1 MSGMELGAGAVA
13 LLVHGMALNSHLQ
26 QDPTGTNMSMT
37 SASPDAQNRTIA
49 VYGAYGHTGRFI
61 VAELHKR
68 GWTPILSGR
77 DPVQLQTFA
86 AMYPSLDVRP
96 ASIDDPD
103 SLDRACAGAVA
114 VINCAGPFLDTAA
127 PLIEAAL
134 RAKIHYLDL
143 SAEQAS
149 VLATFENYSDDARQA
164 GVVLL
169 PAMAFYGGFADLLAT
184 AAMGDWTSADEIQI
198 AVALD
203 SWLPTKGTR
212 LTGERNTV
220 PRVVVSKG
228 VLAPLANPPPTRSW
242 DFSEPFGTQEVVAV
256 PLSEIIT
263 LSRHLQVPEIHA
275 YMNLHPLKDLRDP
288 TTPAPIAADSSG
300 RSAQTFLLDVM
311 VRKGDQWRRA
321 VASGRDIYAV
331 SAPLIVEAAV
341 RVAEHPAKPHGAFA
355 PGQIFDARDF
365 LQSLSPEHFTV
376 EITSHDAS
384 EAGH

>member
-1 MSGMELGAGAVA
+1 MSI
-13 LLVHGMALNSHLQ
+13 
-26 QDPTGTNMSMT
+26 TGT
-37 SASPDAQNRTIA
+37 SPVAQNRTIA

-61 VAELHKR
+61 VAELDKR

-77 DPVQLQTFA
+77 DPVQLHAFA

-96 ASIDDPD
+96 ASIDDPA
-103 SLDRACAGAVA
+103 SLDRAFDGAVA

-134 RAKIHYLDL
+134 RARIHYLDL
-143 SAEQAS
+143 AAEQAS
-149 VLATFENYSDDARQA
+149 VLATFENYSDDAREA
-164 GVVLL
+164 GVVLM

-184 AAMGDWTSADEIQI
+184 VAMGDWTSADEVQI

-220 PRVVVSKG
+220 PRVVVSNG
-228 VLAPLANPPPTRSW
+228 VMTPLANPPPTRHW
-242 DFSEPFGTQEVVAV
+242 EFSEPFGTQEVVAL
-256 PLSEIIT
+256 PLSEMIT
-263 LSRHLQVPEIHA
+263 LSHHLQVPEIHA

-300 RSAQTFLLDVM
+300 RSMQTFLLDVV
-311 VRKGDQWRRA
+311 VRKGDQLRSA
-321 VASGRDIYAV
+321 AATGRDIYAV

-341 RVAEHPAKPHGAFA
+341 RIAEHAAKPGVFA

-365 LQSLSPEHFTV
+365 LQTLSLEHFTV
-376 EITSHDAS
+376 GITSHGAS
-384 EAGH
+384 EAEH

>member
-1 MSGMELGAGAVA
+1 MSIASTSP
-13 LLVHGMALNSHLQ
+13 LV
-26 QDPTGTNMSMT
+26 
-37 SASPDAQNRTIA
+37 QNRTIA

-77 DPVQLQTFA
+77 DPVQLRAFA
-86 AMYPSLDVRP
+86 ATYPSLDVRP
-96 ASIDDPD
+96 ASIDDPAA
-103 SLDRACAGAVA
+103 LDRAFAGAAA
-114 VINCAGPFLDTAA
+114 VINGAGPFLDTAA

-134 RAKIHYLDL
+134 RARIHYLDL
-143 SAEQAS
+143 AAEQAS
-149 VLATFENYSDDARQA
+149 VLATFENYSDDAREA

-184 AAMGDWTSADEIQI
+184 VAMGDWTSADEVQI

-220 PRVVVSKG
+220 PRVVVSNG
-228 VLAPLANPPPTRSW
+228 VMTPLANPPPTRHW
-242 DFSEPFGTQEVVAV
+242 EFSEPFGTQEVVAL
-256 PLSEIIT
+256 PLSEMIT
-263 LSRHLQVPEIHA
+263 LSHHLQVPEIHA

-300 RSAQTFLLDVM
+300 RSMQTFLLDVV
-311 VRKGDQWRRA
+311 VRKGDQLRRA
-321 VASGRDIYAV
+321 AATGRDIYAV

-341 RVAEHPAKPHGAFA
+341 RIAEHAAKPGGAFA

-365 LQSLSPEHFTV
+365 LQTLSPEHFTV
-376 EITSHDAS
+376 GITSHGAS
-384 EAGH
+384 EAEH

>member
-1 MSGMELGAGAVA
+1 MSIASTSPVA
-13 LLVHGMALNSHLQ
+13 
-26 QDPTGTNMSMT
+26 QD
-37 SASPDAQNRTIA
+37 RTIA

-61 VAELHKR
+61 VDELLKR

-77 DPVQLQTFA
+77 DPVQLRAFA
-86 AMYPSLDVRP
+86 ATYPWLDMRP
-96 ASIDDPD
+96 ASIDDPV
-103 SLDRACAGAVA
+103 SLDRAFAGAIA

-127 PLIEAAL
+127 PVIEAGL

-143 SAEQAS
+143 AAEQAA
-149 VLATFENYSDDARQA
+149 VLATFENYYDDAGEA

-184 AAMGDWTSADEIQI
+184 VAMGDWTNADEVQI